1 MSMNGR
7 VNETDAISATSEPE
21 ARASTG
27 AAERDAR
34 DLPNALA
41 AVDDIL
47 ARCKGRS
54 LAVFLDYDG
63 TLTPIVDDPD
73 QALIADDMRAAV
85 SELADRC
92 SVALVS
98 GRDLPKLKRLARLP
112 HVTYAGSH
120 GFDIETAGG
129 RSVAHEEAMADL
141 PALDQA
147 ERRLRERLCGVAGA
161 IVERKR
167 FAIAV
172 HFRQVAAQ
180 EVYRVQTIA
189 KEVLSE
195 QQGLREK
202 AGKMIVE
209 LQPDVAWN
217 KGRAV
222 LWLLEQMGAA
232 GTTFPIYIGDD
243 VTDEDA
249 FQALKGRG
257 IGILVRDAQPR
268 SSAAEYA
275 LENVAEVRRFLETLS
290 GRLSHG

>member
-1 MSMNGR
+1 MPANQR
-7 VNETDAISATSEPE
+7 ADETTVTSTNTEPVVRTRADFG
-21 ARASTG
+21 AR
-27 AAERDAR
+27 DVR

-47 ARCKGRS
+47 ARRKGRS

-73 QALIADDMRAAV
+73 QAVMGDETRSAV
-85 SELADRC
+85 FELADRC

-98 GRDLPKLKRLARLP
+98 GRDLQKLKILARLP
-112 HVTYAGSH
+112 HVNYAGSH
-120 GFDIETAGG
+120 GFDIETADG
-129 RSVAHEEAMADL
+129 RAAAHEKAMADL
-141 PALDQA
+141 PALNQA
-147 ERRLRERLCGVAGA
+147 EQRLRERLRGIVGA

-172 HFRQVAAQ
+172 HFRQVAAR
-180 EVYRVQTIA
+180 EVHRVQTIA
-189 KEVLSE
+189 REVLGE
-195 QQGLREK
+195 HQGLREK

-209 LQPDVAWN
+209 LQPDVDWN

-222 LWLLEQMGAA
+222 LWLLEQMGAL
-232 GTTFPIYIGDD
+232 GTAFPIYIGDD

-257 IGILVRDAQPR
+257 IGILVRDVQPR

-275 LENVAEVRRFLETLS
+275 LENVAEVRRFLEALT
-290 GRLSHG
+290 GRLRHG

>member
-1 MSMNGR
+1 MSANR
-7 VNETDAISATSEPE
+7 RANEMTATSMTSEPE
-21 ARASTG
+21 AHASTG
-27 AAERDAR
+27 PAERDVGH
-34 DLPNALA
+34 LPNALA
-41 AVDDIL
+41 ALDDIL
-47 ARCKGRS
+47 ARCRGRS

-63 TLTPIVDDPD
+63 TLTPIVDDPN
-73 QALIADDMRAAV
+73 QALIADDTRAAV

-92 SVALVS
+92 RVALVS
-98 GRDLPKLKRLARLP
+98 GRDLQKLKSLARVP
-112 HVTYAGSH
+112 HVNYAGSH
-120 GFDIETAGG
+120 GFEIETADG

-147 ERRLRERLCGVAGA
+147 ERRLRERLSEIAGA
-161 IVERKR
+161 TVERKR

-180 EVYRVQTIA
+180 EVHRVQTIA
-189 KEVLSE
+189 KEVLGE
-195 QQGLREK
+195 ERGLREK

-209 LQPDVAWN
+209 LQPDVDWN

-249 FQALKGRG
+249 FRALKGRG

-275 LENVAEVRRFLETLS
+275 LEDVAEVRRFLETLT